1 MGLWDL
7 LICMQFTIQLNVS
20 TRPIHGRINKDMHVV
35 YLYMLHTVEYFSMV
49 DVVLC
54 GGGGGGGGGSFK
66 VLVRTP
72 MNYGLLWCYNA
83 LLWFCTVLQRT
94 SLALLCT
101 SKYYSVLQSFS
112 PVGLR
117 TEVQVSLFAAGAAL
131 GELLVS
137 LFMAGAA
144 LGEGVNLR
152 LCATLYFP

>member
-1 MGLWDL
+1 MELWDL

-49 DVVLC
+49 DVVLR

-72 MNYGLLWCYNA
+72 MNYGLLLYYNELLWCYNA

-117 TEVQVSLFAAGAAL
+117 TEVEVSLFAAGAAL

-144 LGEGVNLR
+144 LGEGVSL
-152 LCATLYFP
+152 